1 MPGGK
6 SALSSMG
13 KAQRELAQGV
23 QPPRGELKPVY
34 GVADAPCRFETPCL
48 TRPPRAMRVVLP
60 RIGLHRCTMTDDQL
74 LLTPSRFLIRPGL
87 NGAYPSRTTP
97 NPIAARVAKP
107 PQRFSFESLP
117 YPRSGRAPCSRP
129 H

>member
-34 GVADAPCRFETPCL
+34 GVADAPCRFETQCL
-48 TRPPRAMRVVLP
+48 TRP
-60 RIGLHRCTMTDDQL
+60 H
-74 LLTPSRFLIRPGL
+74 
-87 NGAYPSRTTP
+87 
-97 NPIAARVAKP
+97 
-107 PQRFSFESLP
+107 
-117 YPRSGRAPCSRP
+117 APCGLSCPGSDYTDAR
-129 H
+129 